1 MAQVEPPRV
10 SPNGKGAVAA
20 VYPTTGPQD
29 AATANLVDPVRAAGL
44 RAEAGTSLQVHV
56 GGDTAANQD
65 YTRVLSTKMP
75 QFLAIVVGLGFLL
88 LALVFRSL
96 LVPLFASVMNL
107 VSFAAALG
115 VMTAVFQYG
124 WGKSVFGS
132 SGPIISWLPSIMF
145 SILFGL
151 SMDYEVFLVSRM
163 HEEWTLSADN
173 ERAVTRGQ
181 TETGRVVTAAAL
193 IMILVFGSFTLEG
206 QLSYD
211 EIGLGFAAAIFVD
224 AFVIRTVL
232 VPAAMHVMG
241 RANWWLPGWLD
252 SALPRLHV
260 EAADLSKAEARDMAF
275 GGWPELNELGR
286 NR

>member
-1 MAQVEPPRV
+1 
-10 SPNGKGAVAA
+10 
-20 VYPTTGPQD
+20 
-29 AATANLVDPVRAAGL
+29 
-44 RAEAGTSLQVHV
+44 
-56 GGDTAANQD
+56 
-65 YTRVLSTKMP
+65 MP
-75 QFLAIVVGLGFLL
+75 QFLAVVVGLGFLL

-132 SGPIISWLPSIMF
+132 SGPIISRLPSIMF
-145 SILFGL
+145 SILFGR

-163 HEEWTLSADN
+163 HEEWTLTADN

-260 EAADLSKAEARDMAF
+260 EAADLLEVEARDVVFDGFRTGLATS
-275 GGWPELNELGR
+275 GGHYENE
-286 NR
+286 